1 MNIPPALRRLMP
13 GLLTL
18 PWIIN
23 APAQDVLR
31 FPLAQSLIS
40 VESTPPPLAETPP
53 KPSPSP
59 SPSPSPLSLKP
70 APLPPAGS
78 ILLNFQGASLSD
90 VLAYLSEA
98 AGFVIVQEAPVA
110 GTVNVVSKQPIST
123 DEAVDLLNSV
133 LAEKG
138 YVAIRNGRILKIVAR
153 SGSQKR
159 DLPVATGS
167 DPAKIPRNDEVVT
180 QILPLRFGEAAK
192 LVENLRPLLSD
203 TATISANEGSN
214 AILLTDT
221 QANIRRMAMI
231 VHALDTSVSSISTLR
246 VFPLSYADAKSL
258 ADTVTSLFAT
268 PENTPNQPQNQFG
281 GRNRFGGG
289 GGRFGGQPAQP
300 DPAATKSGAL
310 EAAARVVAVADEPSN
325 SLIVSASEDTINQV
339 AELVAKVDRST
350 ADITD
355 TRIFRLI
362 NADAVETA
370 TLINN
375 LYGDGST
382 SSAGANG
389 GNQNRGGANTG
400 SGRNG
405 GGGNNNNG
413 GRGGGANFPGVPPQ
427 FAALLAGSQRSE
439 RALQQARVVAVGDP
453 RTNSLLVSASRDS
466 IASIAEMVG
475 RLDATDAKKQHV
487 YVYRLQHADPDSVAN
502 VLRAM
507 TGDTAAASNASTAT
521 SRLTDRA
528 ANGASTE
535 ATQSASSSN
544 GIGSSR

>member
-1 MNIPPALRRLMP
+1 MNIRPSLHRVVF
-13 GLLTL
+13 GLLAL
-18 PWIIN
+18 PW
-23 APAQDVLR
+23 AGTASSQDLAT
-31 FPLAQSLIS
+31 FPLAQSLIT
-40 VESTPPPLAETPP
+40 VESTPSPLGEAPPAP
-53 KPSPSP
+53 KPAPSPSP
-59 SPSPSPLSLKP
+59 APALKP
-70 APLPPAGS
+70 AVPPPAGS

-110 GTVNVVSKQPIST
+110 GTVNVVSKQPITT

-268 PENTPNQPQNQFG
+268 PENTQNQAQNQFG

-289 GGRFGGQPAQP
+289 GGGGRFGGQPPQP
-300 DPAATKSGAL
+300 DPAANKSGAL

-355 TRIFRLI
+355 TRIFRLV

-370 TLINN
+370 AIINN
-375 LYGDGST
+375 LYGDGT
-382 SSAGANG
+382 ASAASAAG
-389 GNQNRGGANTG
+389 GGQNRGGANTG
-400 SGRNG
+400 GRA
-405 GGGNNNNG
+405 GGNNNNP
-413 GRGGGANFPGVPPQ
+413 GRGAPNIPGVPPQ
-427 FAALLAGSQRSE
+427 FAALLAGGQRSE

-475 RLDATDAKKQHV
+475 RLDATDARKQHV

-502 VLRAM
+502 VLRTM
-507 TGDTAAASNASTAT
+507 TGDATATSNASTAT

-535 ATQSASSSN
+535 ATQSASSSSL
-544 GIGSSR
+544 GGSR

>member
-1 MNIPPALRRLMP
+1 MNIPPALRRVLP
-13 GLLTL
+13 GLIAL
-18 PWIIN
+18 PWVIN
-23 APAQDVLR
+23 ASAQDAMT
-31 FPLAQSLIS
+31 FPLAQSLIT
-40 VESTPPPLAETPP
+40 VESTPPPLGEATPAP

-59 SPSPSPLSLKP
+59 SPSPSLKP
-70 APLPPAGS
+70 SAPPPAGS
-78 ILLNFQGASLSD
+78 LLLNFQGASLSD

-159 DLPVATGS
+159 DLPVVAGA

-180 QILPLRFGEAAK
+180 QILPLRFGEAGK

-203 TATISANEGSN
+203 TATISANDGSN

-221 QANIRRMAMI
+221 QANIRRIAMI
-231 VHALDTSVSSISTLR
+231 VHALDTSVSSISTIR

-268 PENTPNQPQNQFG
+268 PENTQNQPQNQFG
-281 GRNRFGGG
+281 GFGRGRFGGGG
-289 GGRFGGQPAQP
+289 GGRFGGPPAQA

-325 SLIVSASEDTINQV
+325 SLIVSASEDVINEV
-339 AELVAKVDRST
+339 AELVSKVDRST
-350 ADITD
+350 TDITD

-370 TLINN
+370 TIINN
-375 LYGDGST
+375 LYGDGT
-382 SSAGANG
+382 TTPSSANNSG
-389 GNQNRGGANTG
+389 QNRGG
-400 SGRNG
+400 G
-405 GGGNNNNG
+405 GGNNG
-413 GRGGGANFPGVPPQ
+413 GRGGNNGRGGNIPGVPPQ
-427 FAALLAGSQRSE
+427 FAALLSGNQRSD

-466 IASIAEMVG
+466 ITSIAEMIG

-487 YVYRLQHADPDSVAN
+487 YVYQLQHADPDSVAN

-507 TGDTAAASNASTAT
+507 TGDTTATANAATAT

-535 ATQSASSSN
+535 ATQAATSN
-544 GIGSSR
+544 GIGTSR

>member
-1 MNIPPALRRLMP
+1 MNIPPAFCRLLP
-13 GLLTL
+13 GLLAL
-18 PWIIN
+18 PLAIV
-23 APAQDVLR
+23 ASAQELAT
-31 FPLAQSLIS
+31 FPLAQSLIT
-40 VESTPPPLAETPP
+40 VESTPPPLGEATPAP
-53 KPSPSP
+53 KPSPLP
-59 SPSPSPLSLKP
+59 SLKP
-70 APLPPAGS
+70 APPPPAGS

-289 GGRFGGQPAQP
+289 GGGGRFGGQPAQP

-370 TLINN
+370 TIINN
-375 LYGDGST
+375 LYGDGTASA
-382 SSAGANG
+382 AGANG

-400 SGRNG
+400 GRN

-413 GRGGGANFPGVPPQ
+413 GRGGAPNFPGVPPQ

-502 VLRAM
+502 VLRGM
-507 TGDTAAASNASTAT
+507 TGDTTAASNASTAT

-544 GIGSSR
+544 VGSSR